1 MVISSSLGSNY
12 LQQSDKTTLNIK
24 IYIFLSQDAYQSSL
38 DIKFSVISL
47 CVTLIKDISIFNKKY
62 EFHLLG
68 VMYAQQPSQYMI
80 DTETHV
86 PSTKAHEWLLQKSL
100 TGGSW
105 KVVTCCASLK
115 LASWRMEVSCRTE
128 RDQKRIP

>member
-1 MVISSSLGSNY
+1 MMVISSSLGSNY
-12 LQQSDKTTLNIK
+12 LQQSNNTTLNINFHK
-24 IYIFLSQDAYQSSL
+24 MHIKAHL

-68 VMYAQQPSQYMI
+68 VMYAQQPSQCMI

-86 PSTKAHEWLLQKSL
+86 PSTKAHE
-100 TGGSW
+100 
-105 KVVTCCASLK
+105 
-115 LASWRMEVSCRTE
+115 
-128 RDQKRIP
+128 

>member
-1 MVISSSLGSNY
+1 MVKIVYFMLCLYHHTFFKTKKKKVFMMVISSSLGSNY
-12 LQQSDKTTLNIK
+12 LQQSNNTTLNINFHK
-24 IYIFLSQDAYQSSL
+24 MHIKAHL

-68 VMYAQQPSQYMI
+68 VMYAQQPSQCMI

-86 PSTKAHEWLLQKSL
+86 PSTKAHE
-100 TGGSW
+100 
-105 KVVTCCASLK
+105 
-115 LASWRMEVSCRTE
+115 
-128 RDQKRIP
+128 